1 MVLIG
6 RDFALHSLTTLEV
19 AVFFFFFFA
28 LEEEI
33 SQPFD
38 SSPQVFAINDL
49 GRGPAGVKTFTLRE
63 G

>member
-19 AVFFFFFFA
+19 AVFFFFFS

>member
-1 MVLIG
+1 MVLTG

-19 AVFFFFFFA
+19 AVFFFF
-28 LEEEI
+28 LLLKKK
-33 SQPFD
+33 SLD

>member
-6 RDFALHSLTTLEV
+6 RDFALRSLTTLE
-19 AVFFFFFFA
+19 AAFFFFFA

>member
-6 RDFALHSLTTLEV
+6 PDFALHSLTTLEV
-19 AVFFFFFFA
+19 AVFFFFFF
-28 LEEEI
+28 LLKKK
-33 SQPFD
+33 SLD

>member
-6 RDFALHSLTTLEV
+6 PDFALHSLTTLEV
-19 AVFFFFFFA
+19 AVFFFFA

-33 SQPFD
+33 SFD

>member
-1 MVLIG
+1 MQLRYSSVV
-6 RDFALHSLTTLEV
+6 LTTLEV
-19 AVFFFFFFA
+19 AVFFFFA

-33 SQPFD
+33 SFD

-49 GRGPAGVKTFTLRE
+49 GRCPAGVKTFTLRE

>member
-6 RDFALHSLTTLEV
+6 RDFALYSLTTLEV
-19 AVFFFFFFA
+19 AVFLFFFA

-33 SQPFD
+33 SFD

>member
-1 MVLIG
+1 MVLTG

-19 AVFFFFFFA
+19 AVFFCFA

-33 SQPFD
+33 SFD

>member
-6 RDFALHSLTTLEV
+6 RDFAHHSLTTLEV

-33 SQPFD
+33 SFD

>member
-19 AVFFFFFFA
+19 AVFLFFFA

-33 SQPFD
+33 SFD

>member
-19 AVFFFFFFA
+19 AVFFFFFA
-28 LEEEI
+28 IEEEI

>member
-6 RDFALHSLTTLEV
+6 RDFALHSLTTIEV
-19 AVFFFFFFA
+19 AVFFFF
-28 LEEEI
+28 LLLKKK
-33 SQPFD
+33 SLD

>member
-19 AVFFFFFFA
+19 AVFFFFS

>member
-19 AVFFFFFFA
+19 ALFFFFFA

-33 SQPFD
+33 YFD

>member
-19 AVFFFFFFA
+19 AVFFFFA

>member
-6 RDFALHSLTTLEV
+6 RDFAHHSLTTLEV
-19 AVFFFFFFA
+19 AVSFFFFFA

-33 SQPFD
+33 SFD

>member
-6 RDFALHSLTTLEV
+6 RDFAPCSLTTLEV
-19 AVFFFFFFA
+19 AIFC
-28 LEEEI
+28 LLLRKK
-33 SQPFD
+33 SLRLFD